1 MSNDWVVI
9 ANSRR
14 ARCFER
20 QTNDRSLA
28 ELSDFVNFEAKMQG
42 AADTGVLEAAATKGH
57 GRTAHAGTQFE
68 PHTQLKTKEQDNFAH
83 RLADYINDAVE
94 SNRCSGIVLI
104 ASQPMLGKI
113 KPRMSAA
120 SSMALRRCVPRDLT
134 RYQGPELKRRV
145 DHAME
150 LPD

>member
-1 MSNDWVVI
+1 MSNDWLII

-20 QTNDRSLA
+20 KTHDRTLA
-28 ELSDFVNFEAKMQG
+28 ELNDFVNFEAKLPN
-42 AADTGVLEAAATKGH
+42 AADTTALEAAASKGH

-68 PHTQLKTKEQDNFAH
+68 AHTQVKTKEQDNFAH
-83 RLADYINDAVE
+83 RLADYINGAVE
-94 SNRCSGIVLI
+94 SHRCKSIVII
-104 ASQPMLGKI
+104 ASRPMIGKL
-113 KPRMSAA
+113 KPKMSAA
-120 SSMALRRCVPRDLT
+120 SEMVLRRCVARDLT